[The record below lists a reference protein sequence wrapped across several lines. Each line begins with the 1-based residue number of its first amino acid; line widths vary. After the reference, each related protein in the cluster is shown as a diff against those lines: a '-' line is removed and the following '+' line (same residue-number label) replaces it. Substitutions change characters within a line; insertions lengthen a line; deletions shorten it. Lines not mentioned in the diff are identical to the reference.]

1 MPSAYATAVIRR
13 QQLNIP
19 LLVTER
25 LLIEPTETEAKE
37 ELDGFVN
44 AMIAIRAEAENE
56 PARVKTAPYTL
67 LHQRIDEVRAAR
79 KLDLQW
85 RK

>member
-1 MPSAYATAVIRR
+1 
-13 QQLNIP
+13 
-19 LLVTER
+19 
-25 LLIEPTETEAKE
+25 
-37 ELDGFVN
+37 
-44 AMIAIRAEAENE
+44 MIAIRAEAENE
-56 PARVKTAPYTL
+56 PARGKTAPYTL

>member
-1 MPSAYATAVIRR
+1 M
-13 QQLNIP
+13 
-19 LLVTER
+19 VTER
-25 LLIEPTETEAKE
+25 LLIEPNETEAKE

-56 PARVKTAPYTL
+56 AARVKTAPHTL
-67 LHQRIDEVRAAR
+67 LYQRIDEVRAAR

>member
-1 MPSAYATAVIRR
+1 
-13 QQLNIP
+13 
-19 LLVTER
+19 
-25 LLIEPTETEAKE
+25 
-37 ELDGFVN
+37 
-44 AMIAIRAEAENE
+44 MIAIRAEAENE
-56 PARVKTAPYTL
+56 PARVKTAPYPL